1 VIAARRVVTQ
11 NPAQLRPTSSE
22 RNSQMLQ
29 WKSKNSA
36 IVMLA
41 LLVAIA
47 AFVGNFTWAAFN
59 FTW

>member
-1 VIAARRVVTQ
+1 VVTQ